1 MEGKCNM
8 HLSEIWH
15 SKKNDSRLSR
25 TQVMK
30 FNKIAIL
37 LLSAGLLTT
46 TSCDF
51 MDCDESDNYTLQ
63 EIQGSY
69 NRVKQFVTSIY
80 GYLPSDFCNTHGAMV
95 DAATDDAIHVY
106 ESSAIQRIV
115 NGTWSANYTVDDKFA
130 YYYNAIHDANY
141 YLTTLSGLTFD
152 TWENGD
158 DYQDWMQNYDNYQY
172 QVRFLHAYFYFELVR
187 RYQNVPLITKPLS
200 QTETNQ
206 IEPSSAQEVL
216 KFIINECTEI
226 APKLPIK
233 STSIAQA
240 ENGRATRA
248 MAMALKSRAAL
259 YAASPLYSTN
269 GDNAKWTE
277 AAKASHDIIA
287 SAGELGLGLD
297 TYANLF
303 KSKNYNSK
311 EVILCRPTGTSKTFE
326 QANYPMGVTG
336 GNTTTCPT
344 ENLASAFE
352 MKDGRA
358 FDWNDPTMKANQYKD
373 RDPRFYLTIV
383 HNGMLWPAKK
393 AVDISEGGAN
403 GLPLTNVTTTGY
415 YLRKYVDNSISFE
428 AASTT
433 AATHH
438 NWILFRY
445 AEVLLNYAE
454 AMIHVNGNCDYKDA
468 TYTMSAR
475 EALNAVRKRAG
486 IPEVAACSQEE
497 FLTRVKHERRVE
509 MAFEGQRFWVLR
521 RWKNLDETKNIY
533 AVRITHHDG
542 VLSYEKTLL
551 SERSVSNKLYF
562 YPIANVELFKN
573 KKLVQNSGWDK

>member
-1 MEGKCNM
+1 
-8 HLSEIWH
+8 
-15 SKKNDSRLSR
+15 
-25 TQVMK
+25 MK

-63 EIQGSY
+63 EIQSSY

-80 GYLPSDFCNTHGAMV
+80 GYLPSDFCNTHGAML

-172 QVRFLHAYFYFELVR
+172 QVRFLRAYFYFELVR

-200 QTETNQ
+200 QTEANQ

-259 YAASPLYSTN
+259 YAASPLYNTN

-358 FDWNDPTMKANQYKD
+358 FDWNDPTMKANPYKD

-403 GLPLTNVTTTGY
+403 GLPLTNATTTGY

-428 AASTT
+428 AGSTT

-454 AMIHVNGNCDYKDA
+454 AMIHVNGNCDFKDA

-486 IPEVAACSQEE
+486 MPEVAACSQDE
-497 FLTRVKHERRVE
+497 FLTRVKHERRIE
-509 MAFEGQRFWVLR
+509 MAFEGQRFWDLR

-533 AVRITHHDG
+533 AVRITHHNG

-551 SERSVSNKLYF
+551 SERSVSDKLYF

>member
-1 MEGKCNM
+1 
-8 HLSEIWH
+8 
-15 SKKNDSRLSR
+15 
-25 TQVMK
+25 MK

-80 GYLPSDFCNTHGAMV
+80 GYLPSDFCNMHGAMV

-259 YAASPLYSTN
+259 YAASPLYNTN

-277 AAKASHDIIA
+277 ADKASHDIIA

-336 GNTTTCPT
+336 GNTTTCST

-358 FDWNDPTMKANQYKD
+358 FDWNDPTMKANPYKD

-403 GLPLTNVTTTGY
+403 GLSLTNATTTGY
-415 YLRKYVDNSISFE
+415 YMRKYVDNSISFE
-428 AASTT
+428 AGSTT

-468 TYTMSAR
+468 TYKMSAR

-486 IPEVAACSQEE
+486 IPEVAACSQDE
-497 FLTRVKHERRVE
+497 FLMRVKHERRVE
-509 MAFEGQRFWVLR
+509 MAFEGQRFWDLR

>member
-1 MEGKCNM
+1 
-8 HLSEIWH
+8 
-15 SKKNDSRLSR
+15 
-25 TQVMK
+25 MK

-80 GYLPSDFCNTHGAMV
+80 GYLPSDFCNTHGAML

-106 ESSAIQRIV
+106 ESSAIQRFV

-172 QVRFLHAYFYFELVR
+172 QVRFLRAYFYFELVR

-200 QTETNQ
+200 KTEANQ

-259 YAASPLYSTN
+259 YAASPLYNTN

-358 FDWNDPTMKANQYKD
+358 FDWNDPTIKANPYKD

-403 GLPLTNVTTTGY
+403 GLPLTNATTTGY

-428 AASTT
+428 AGSTT

-486 IPEVAACSQEE
+486 MPEVAACSQDE

-509 MAFEGQRFWVLR
+509 MAFEGQRFWDLR

-533 AVRITHHDG
+533 AVRITHHNG

-551 SERSVSNKLYF
+551 SERSVSDKLYF

>member
-1 MEGKCNM
+1 
-8 HLSEIWH
+8 
-15 SKKNDSRLSR
+15 
-25 TQVMK
+25 MK

-80 GYLPSDFCNTHGAMV
+80 GYLPSDFCNTHGAML
-95 DAATDDAIHVY
+95 DATTDDAIHVY

-172 QVRFLHAYFYFELVR
+172 QVRFLRAYFYFELVR

-358 FDWNDPTMKANQYKD
+358 FNWNDPTMKANQYKD

-403 GLPLTNVTTTGY
+403 GLPLTNATTTGY

-428 AASTT
+428 AGSTT

-486 IPEVAACSQEE
+486 IPEVAACSQDE
-497 FLTRVKHERRVE
+497 FLMRVKHERRVE
-509 MAFEGQRFWVLR
+509 MAFEGQRFWDLR

-542 VLSYEKTLL
+542 VLSYEKPLL

>member
-1 MEGKCNM
+1 
-8 HLSEIWH
+8 
-15 SKKNDSRLSR
+15 
-25 TQVMK
+25 MK

-80 GYLPSDFCNTHGAMV
+80 GYLPSDFCNTHGAML

-172 QVRFLHAYFYFELVR
+172 QVRFLRAYFYFELVR
-187 RYQNVPLITKPLS
+187 RYQNVPLITKSLS
-200 QTETNQ
+200 QTEANQ

-259 YAASPLYSTN
+259 YAASPLYNTN

-358 FDWNDPTMKANQYKD
+358 FDWNDPTMKANPYKD

-403 GLPLTNVTTTGY
+403 GLPLTNATTTGY

-428 AASTT
+428 AGSTT

-486 IPEVAACSQEE
+486 MPEVAACSQDE

-509 MAFEGQRFWVLR
+509 MAFEGQRFWDLR

-551 SERSVSNKLYF
+551 SERSVSDKLYF

>member
-1 MEGKCNM
+1 
-8 HLSEIWH
+8 
-15 SKKNDSRLSR
+15 
-25 TQVMK
+25 MK

-37 LLSAGLLTT
+37 LLSADLLTT

-80 GYLPSDFCNTHGAMV
+80 GYLPSDFCNTHGAML
-95 DAATDDAIHVY
+95 DATTDDAIHVY

-172 QVRFLHAYFYFELVR
+172 QVRFLRAYFYFELVR
-187 RYQNVPLITKPLS
+187 RYQNVPLIIKPLS

-403 GLPLTNVTTTGY
+403 GLPLTNATTTGY

-428 AASTT
+428 AGSTT

-486 IPEVAACSQEE
+486 IPEVAACSQDE
-497 FLTRVKHERRVE
+497 FLMRVKHERRVE

>member
-1 MEGKCNM
+1 
-8 HLSEIWH
+8 
-15 SKKNDSRLSR
+15 
-25 TQVMK
+25 MK

-80 GYLPSDFCNTHGAMV
+80 GYLPSDFCNMHGAML

-172 QVRFLHAYFYFELVR
+172 QVRFLRAYFYFELVR

-259 YAASPLYSTN
+259 YAASPLYNTN

-383 HNGMLWPAKK
+383 HSGMLWPAKK

-403 GLPLTNVTTTGY
+403 GLPLTNATTTGY
-415 YLRKYVDNSISFE
+415 YMRKYVDNSISFE
-428 AASTT
+428 AGSTT

-486 IPEVAACSQEE
+486 IPEVAACSQDE
-497 FLTRVKHERRVE
+497 FLMRVKHERRVE
-509 MAFEGQRFWVLR
+509 MAFEGQRFWDLR

>member
-1 MEGKCNM
+1 
-8 HLSEIWH
+8 
-15 SKKNDSRLSR
+15 
-25 TQVMK
+25 MK

-37 LLSAGLLTT
+37 LLSADLLTT

-80 GYLPSDFCNTHGAMV
+80 GYLPSDFCNTHGAML
-95 DAATDDAIHVY
+95 DATTDDAIHVY

-172 QVRFLHAYFYFELVR
+172 QVRFLRAYFYFELVR

-259 YAASPLYSTN
+259 YAASPLYNTN

-336 GNTTTCPT
+336 GNTTTCST

-358 FDWNDPTMKANQYKD
+358 FDWNDPTMKANPYKD

-403 GLPLTNVTTTGY
+403 GLPLTNATTTGY

-428 AASTT
+428 AGSTT

-486 IPEVAACSQEE
+486 IPEVAACSQDE

-509 MAFEGQRFWVLR
+509 MAFEGQRFWDLR

>member
-1 MEGKCNM
+1 
-8 HLSEIWH
+8 
-15 SKKNDSRLSR
+15 
-25 TQVMK
+25 MK

-80 GYLPSDFCNTHGAMV
+80 GYLPSDFCNTHGAML

-336 GNTTTCPT
+336 GNTTTCST

-358 FDWNDPTMKANQYKD
+358 FDWNDPTMKANPYKD

-403 GLPLTNVTTTGY
+403 GLPLTNATTTGY

-428 AASTT
+428 AGSTT

-486 IPEVAACSQEE
+486 IPEVAACSQDE
-497 FLTRVKHERRVE
+497 FLMRVKHERRVE
-509 MAFEGQRFWVLR
+509 MAFEGQRFWDLR

>member
-1 MEGKCNM
+1 
-8 HLSEIWH
+8 
-15 SKKNDSRLSR
+15 
-25 TQVMK
+25 MK

-37 LLSAGLLTT
+37 LLSADLLTT

-80 GYLPSDFCNTHGAMV
+80 GYLPSDFCNTHGAML
-95 DAATDDAIHVY
+95 DATTDDAIHVY

-172 QVRFLHAYFYFELVR
+172 QVRFLRAYFYFELVR

-259 YAASPLYSTN
+259 YAASPLYNTN

-358 FDWNDPTMKANQYKD
+358 FDWNDPTMKANPYKD

-403 GLPLTNVTTTGY
+403 GLSLTNATTTGY
-415 YLRKYVDNSISFE
+415 YMRKYVDNSISFE
-428 AASTT
+428 AGSTT

-486 IPEVAACSQEE
+486 IPEVAACSQDE
-497 FLTRVKHERRVE
+497 FLMRVKHERRVE
-509 MAFEGQRFWVLR
+509 MAFEGQRFWDLR

>member
-1 MEGKCNM
+1 
-8 HLSEIWH
+8 
-15 SKKNDSRLSR
+15 
-25 TQVMK
+25 MK

-80 GYLPSDFCNTHGAMV
+80 GYLPSDFCNTHGAML

-106 ESSAIQRIV
+106 ESSAIQCIV

-172 QVRFLHAYFYFELVR
+172 QVRFLRAYFYFELVR

-200 QTETNQ
+200 QTEANQ

-259 YAASPLYSTN
+259 YAASPLYNTN

-358 FDWNDPTMKANQYKD
+358 FDWNDPTMKANPYKD

-403 GLPLTNVTTTGY
+403 GLPLTNATTTGY

-428 AASTT
+428 AGSTT

-454 AMIHVNGNCDYKDA
+454 AMIHVNGNCDFKDA

-486 IPEVAACSQEE
+486 MPEVAACSQDE

-509 MAFEGQRFWVLR
+509 MAFEGQRFWDLR

-533 AVRITHHDG
+533 AVRITHHNG

-551 SERSVSNKLYF
+551 SERSVSDKLYF

>member
-1 MEGKCNM
+1 
-8 HLSEIWH
+8 
-15 SKKNDSRLSR
+15 
-25 TQVMK
+25 MK

-80 GYLPSDFCNTHGAMV
+80 GYLPSDFCNTHGAML

-106 ESSAIQRIV
+106 ESSAIQRFV

-172 QVRFLHAYFYFELVR
+172 QVRFLRAYFYFELVR

-200 QTETNQ
+200 KTEANQ

-259 YAASPLYSTN
+259 YAASPLYNTN

-358 FDWNDPTMKANQYKD
+358 FDWNDPTMKANPYKD

-403 GLPLTNVTTTGY
+403 GLPLTNATTTGY

-428 AASTT
+428 AGSTT

-454 AMIHVNGNCDYKDA
+454 AMIHVNGNCDFKDA

-486 IPEVAACSQEE
+486 MPEVAACSQDE

-509 MAFEGQRFWVLR
+509 MAFEGQRFWDLR

-533 AVRITHHDG
+533 AVRITHHNG

-551 SERSVSNKLYF
+551 SERSVSDKLYF

>member
-1 MEGKCNM
+1 MC
-8 HLSEIWH
+8 
-15 SKKNDSRLSR
+15 R
-25 TQVMK
+25 
-30 FNKIAIL
+30 
-37 LLSAGLLTT
+37 
-46 TSCDF
+46 
-51 MDCDESDNYTLQ
+51 
-63 EIQGSY
+63 
-69 NRVKQFVTSIY
+69 
-80 GYLPSDFCNTHGAMV
+80 
-95 DAATDDAIHVY
+95 
-106 ESSAIQRIV
+106 SSP
-115 NGTWSANYTVDDKFA
+115 N
-130 YYYNAIHDANY
+130 
-141 YLTTLSGLTFD
+141 
-152 TWENGD
+152 
-158 DYQDWMQNYDNYQY
+158 
-172 QVRFLHAYFYFELVR
+172 
-187 RYQNVPLITKPLS
+187 LS

-277 AAKASHDIIA
+277 AAKASHDIVA

-336 GNTTTCPT
+336 GNTTTCST

-403 GLPLTNVTTTGY
+403 GLPLTNATTTGY

-428 AASTT
+428 AGSTT

-454 AMIHVNGNCDYKDA
+454 AMIHVNGNCDFKDA

-486 IPEVAACSQEE
+486 MPEVAACSQDE
-497 FLTRVKHERRVE
+497 FLTRVKHERCVE
-509 MAFEGQRFWVLR
+509 MAFEGQRFWDLR

>member
-1 MEGKCNM
+1 
-8 HLSEIWH
+8 
-15 SKKNDSRLSR
+15 
-25 TQVMK
+25 MK

-80 GYLPSDFCNTHGAMV
+80 GYLPSDFCNTHGAML

-172 QVRFLHAYFYFELVR
+172 QVRFLRAYFYFELVR

-200 QTETNQ
+200 QTEANQ

-259 YAASPLYSTN
+259 YAASPLYNTN

-358 FDWNDPTMKANQYKD
+358 FDWNDPTMKANPYKD

-403 GLPLTNVTTTGY
+403 GLPLTNATTTGY

-428 AASTT
+428 AGSTT

-454 AMIHVNGNCDYKDA
+454 AMIHVNGNCDFKDA
-468 TYTMSAR
+468 IYTMSAR

-486 IPEVAACSQEE
+486 MPEVAACSQDE

-509 MAFEGQRFWVLR
+509 MAFEGQRFWDLR

-551 SERSVSNKLYF
+551 SERSVSDKLYF

>member
-1 MEGKCNM
+1 
-8 HLSEIWH
+8 
-15 SKKNDSRLSR
+15 
-25 TQVMK
+25 MK

-80 GYLPSDFCNTHGAMV
+80 GYQPSDFCNMHGAMV

-172 QVRFLHAYFYFELVR
+172 QVRFLRAYFYFELVR

-403 GLPLTNVTTTGY
+403 GLSLTNATTTGY
-415 YLRKYVDNSISFE
+415 YMRKYVDNSISFE
-428 AASTT
+428 AGSTT

-486 IPEVAACSQEE
+486 IPEVAACSQDD

-509 MAFEGQRFWVLR
+509 MAFEGQRFWDLR

>member
-1 MEGKCNM
+1 
-8 HLSEIWH
+8 
-15 SKKNDSRLSR
+15 
-25 TQVMK
+25 MK

-80 GYLPSDFCNTHGAMV
+80 GYLPSDFCNTHGAML

-172 QVRFLHAYFYFELVR
+172 QVRFLRAYFYFELVR

-200 QTETNQ
+200 QTEANQ

-259 YAASPLYSTN
+259 YAASPLYNTN

-358 FDWNDPTMKANQYKD
+358 FDWNDPTMKANPYKD

-403 GLPLTNVTTTGY
+403 GLPLTNATTTGY

-428 AASTT
+428 AGSTT

-486 IPEVAACSQEE
+486 MPEVAACSQDE

-509 MAFEGQRFWVLR
+509 MAFEGQRFWDLR

-533 AVRITHHDG
+533 AVRITHHNG

-551 SERSVSNKLYF
+551 SERSVSDKLYF

>member
-1 MEGKCNM
+1 
-8 HLSEIWH
+8 
-15 SKKNDSRLSR
+15 
-25 TQVMK
+25 MK

-80 GYLPSDFCNTHGAMV
+80 GYLPSDFCNTHGAML
-95 DAATDDAIHVY
+95 DATTDDAIHVY

-172 QVRFLHAYFYFELVR
+172 QVRFLRAYFYFELVR

-259 YAASPLYSTN
+259 YAASPLYNTN

-403 GLPLTNVTTTGY
+403 GLPLTNATTTGY

-428 AASTT
+428 AGSTT

-486 IPEVAACSQEE
+486 IPEVAACSQDE
-497 FLTRVKHERRVE
+497 FLMRVKHERRVE
-509 MAFEGQRFWVLR
+509 MAFEGQRFWDLR

>member
-1 MEGKCNM
+1 
-8 HLSEIWH
+8 
-15 SKKNDSRLSR
+15 
-25 TQVMK
+25 MK

-80 GYLPSDFCNTHGAMV
+80 GYQPSDFCNMHGAMV

-172 QVRFLHAYFYFELVR
+172 QVRFLRAYFYFELVR

-336 GNTTTCPT
+336 GNTTTCST

-403 GLPLTNVTTTGY
+403 GLPLTNATTTGY

-428 AASTT
+428 AGSTT

-486 IPEVAACSQEE
+486 IPEVAACSQDE

-509 MAFEGQRFWVLR
+509 MAFEGQRFWDLR

>member
-1 MEGKCNM
+1 
-8 HLSEIWH
+8 
-15 SKKNDSRLSR
+15 
-25 TQVMK
+25 MK

-37 LLSAGLLTT
+37 LLSADLLTT

-80 GYLPSDFCNTHGAMV
+80 GYLPSDFCNTHGAML
-95 DAATDDAIHVY
+95 DATIDDAIHVY

-172 QVRFLHAYFYFELVR
+172 QVRFLRAYFYFELVR

-277 AAKASHDIIA
+277 AAKASHDIVA

-336 GNTTTCPT
+336 GNTTTCST

-358 FDWNDPTMKANQYKD
+358 FDWNDPTMKANPYKD

-403 GLPLTNVTTTGY
+403 GLSLTNATTTGY
-415 YLRKYVDNSISFE
+415 YMRKYVDNSISFE
-428 AASTT
+428 AGSTT

-486 IPEVAACSQEE
+486 IPEVAACSQDD

-509 MAFEGQRFWVLR
+509 MAFEGQRFWDLR

>member
-1 MEGKCNM
+1 
-8 HLSEIWH
+8 
-15 SKKNDSRLSR
+15 
-25 TQVMK
+25 MK

-46 TSCDF
+46 MSCDF

-80 GYLPSDFCNTHGAMV
+80 GYLPSDFCNTHGAML

-141 YLTTLSGLTFD
+141 YLTNLSGLTFD

-172 QVRFLHAYFYFELVR
+172 QVRFLRAYFYFELVR

-200 QTETNQ
+200 QTEANQ

-259 YAASPLYSTN
+259 YAASPLYNTN

-358 FDWNDPTMKANQYKD
+358 FDWNDPTMKANPYKD

-403 GLPLTNVTTTGY
+403 GLPLTNATTTGY

-428 AASTT
+428 AGSTT

-486 IPEVAACSQEE
+486 MPEVAACSQDE

-509 MAFEGQRFWVLR
+509 MAFEGQRFWDLR

-551 SERSVSNKLYF
+551 CERSVSDKLYF

>member
-1 MEGKCNM
+1 
-8 HLSEIWH
+8 
-15 SKKNDSRLSR
+15 
-25 TQVMK
+25 MK

-172 QVRFLHAYFYFELVR
+172 QVRFLRAYFYFELVR

-277 AAKASHDIIA
+277 AAKASHDIVA

-403 GLPLTNVTTTGY
+403 GLPLTNATTTGY

-428 AASTT
+428 AGSTT

-486 IPEVAACSQEE
+486 IPEVAACSQDE
-497 FLTRVKHERRVE
+497 FLMRVKHERRVE
-509 MAFEGQRFWVLR
+509 MAFEGQRFWDLR

>member
-1 MEGKCNM
+1 
-8 HLSEIWH
+8 
-15 SKKNDSRLSR
+15 
-25 TQVMK
+25 MK

-80 GYLPSDFCNTHGAMV
+80 GYQPSDFCNMHGAMV

-172 QVRFLHAYFYFELVR
+172 QVRFLRAYFYFELVR

-403 GLPLTNVTTTGY
+403 GLPLTNATTTGY

-428 AASTT
+428 AGSTT

-486 IPEVAACSQEE
+486 IPEVAACSQDD

-509 MAFEGQRFWVLR
+509 MAFEGQRFWDLR

>member
-1 MEGKCNM
+1 
-8 HLSEIWH
+8 
-15 SKKNDSRLSR
+15 
-25 TQVMK
+25 MK

-37 LLSAGLLTT
+37 LLSADLLTT

-80 GYLPSDFCNTHGAMV
+80 GYLPSDFCNTHGAML
-95 DAATDDAIHVY
+95 DATTDDAIHVY
-106 ESSAIQRIV
+106 ESSALQRIV
-115 NGTWSANYTVDDKFA
+115 NGTWSANYTVDDKFE

-172 QVRFLHAYFYFELVR
+172 QVRFLRAYFYFELVR

-200 QTETNQ
+200 QTEANQ

-216 KFIINECTEI
+216 KFIIKECTEI

-248 MAMALKSRAAL
+248 MAMALKLRAAL
-259 YAASPLYSTN
+259 YAASPLYNTN

-344 ENLASAFE
+344 ENLASAFK

-403 GLPLTNVTTTGY
+403 GLPLTNATTTGY

-454 AMIHVNGNCDYKDA
+454 AMIHVNGNCDFKDA

-486 IPEVAACSQEE
+486 MPEVAACSQDE
-497 FLTRVKHERRVE
+497 FLTRVKHERCVE
-509 MAFEGQRFWVLR
+509 MAFEGQRFWDLR

>member
-1 MEGKCNM
+1 
-8 HLSEIWH
+8 
-15 SKKNDSRLSR
+15 
-25 TQVMK
+25 MK

-51 MDCDESDNYTLQ
+51 MDCDESDNYTPQ
-63 EIQGSY
+63 EIQSSY

-80 GYLPSDFCNTHGAMV
+80 GYLPSDFCNTHGAML

-172 QVRFLHAYFYFELVR
+172 QVRFLRAYFYFELVR

-200 QTETNQ
+200 QTEANQ

-259 YAASPLYSTN
+259 YAASPLYNTN

-358 FDWNDPTMKANQYKD
+358 FDWNDPTMKANPYKD

-403 GLPLTNVTTTGY
+403 GLPLTNATTTGY

-428 AASTT
+428 AGSTT

-454 AMIHVNGNCDYKDA
+454 AMIHVNGNCDFKDA

-486 IPEVAACSQEE
+486 MPEVAACSQDE

-509 MAFEGQRFWVLR
+509 MAFEGQRFWDLR

-533 AVRITHHDG
+533 AVRITHHNG

-551 SERSVSNKLYF
+551 SERSVSDKLYF

>member
-1 MEGKCNM
+1 
-8 HLSEIWH
+8 
-15 SKKNDSRLSR
+15 
-25 TQVMK
+25 MK

-80 GYLPSDFCNTHGAMV
+80 GYLPSDFCNTHGAML

-106 ESSAIQRIV
+106 ESSAIQRFV

-172 QVRFLHAYFYFELVR
+172 QVRFLRAYFYFELVR

-200 QTETNQ
+200 QTEANQ

-259 YAASPLYSTN
+259 YAASPLYNTN

-358 FDWNDPTMKANQYKD
+358 FDWNDPTMKANPYKD

-403 GLPLTNVTTTGY
+403 GLPLTNATTTGY

-428 AASTT
+428 AGSTT

-486 IPEVAACSQEE
+486 MPEVAACSQDE

-509 MAFEGQRFWVLR
+509 MAFEGQRFWDLR

-551 SERSVSNKLYF
+551 SERSVSDKLYF

>member
-1 MEGKCNM
+1 
-8 HLSEIWH
+8 
-15 SKKNDSRLSR
+15 
-25 TQVMK
+25 MK

-37 LLSAGLLTT
+37 LLSADLLTT

-80 GYLPSDFCNTHGAMV
+80 GYLPSDFCNTHGAML
-95 DAATDDAIHVY
+95 DATTDDAIHVY

-172 QVRFLHAYFYFELVR
+172 QVRFLRAYFYFELVR

-206 IEPSSAQEVL
+206 IEPSSAKEVL

-248 MAMALKSRAAL
+248 MAMALKLRAAL
-259 YAASPLYSTN
+259 YAASPLYNTN

-358 FDWNDPTMKANQYKD
+358 FNWNDPTMKANPYKD

-403 GLPLTNVTTTGY
+403 GLPLTNATTTGY

-428 AASTT
+428 AGSTT

-438 NWILFRY
+438 NWILFLY

-486 IPEVAACSQEE
+486 IPEVAACSQDE
-497 FLTRVKHERRVE
+497 FLMRVKHERRVE
-509 MAFEGQRFWVLR
+509 MAFEGQRFWDLR

>member
-1 MEGKCNM
+1 
-8 HLSEIWH
+8 
-15 SKKNDSRLSR
+15 
-25 TQVMK
+25 MK

-80 GYLPSDFCNTHGAMV
+80 GYLPSDFCNTHGAML

-172 QVRFLHAYFYFELVR
+172 QVRFLRAYFYFELVR

-200 QTETNQ
+200 QTEANQ

-259 YAASPLYSTN
+259 YAASPLYNTN

-358 FDWNDPTMKANQYKD
+358 FDWNDPTMKANPYKD

-403 GLPLTNVTTTGY
+403 GLPLTNATTTGY

-428 AASTT
+428 AGSTT

-454 AMIHVNGNCDYKDA
+454 AMIHVNGNCDFKDA

-486 IPEVAACSQEE
+486 MPEVAACSQDE
-497 FLTRVKHERRVE
+497 FLTRAKHERRVE
-509 MAFEGQRFWVLR
+509 MAFEGQRFWDLR

-551 SERSVSNKLYF
+551 SERSVSDKLYF

>member
-1 MEGKCNM
+1 
-8 HLSEIWH
+8 
-15 SKKNDSRLSR
+15 
-25 TQVMK
+25 MK

-80 GYLPSDFCNTHGAMV
+80 GYLPSDFCNTHGAML

-172 QVRFLHAYFYFELVR
+172 QVRFLRAYFYFELVR

-200 QTETNQ
+200 QTEANQ

-259 YAASPLYSTN
+259 YAASPLYNTN

-358 FDWNDPTMKANQYKD
+358 FDWNDPTMKANPYKD

-403 GLPLTNVTTTGY
+403 GLPLTNATTTGY

-428 AASTT
+428 AGSTT

-454 AMIHVNGNCDYKDA
+454 AMIHVNGNCDFKDA

-486 IPEVAACSQEE
+486 MPEVAACSQDE

-509 MAFEGQRFWVLR
+509 MAFEGQRFWDLR

-533 AVRITHHDG
+533 AVRITHHNG

-551 SERSVSNKLYF
+551 SERSVSDKLYF
-562 YPIANVELFKN
+562 YPIANVELFKS

>member
-1 MEGKCNM
+1 
-8 HLSEIWH
+8 
-15 SKKNDSRLSR
+15 
-25 TQVMK
+25 MK

-63 EIQGSY
+63 EIQSSY

-80 GYLPSDFCNTHGAMV
+80 GYLPSDFCNTHGAML

-106 ESSAIQRIV
+106 ESSAIQRFV

-172 QVRFLHAYFYFELVR
+172 QVRFLRAYFYFELVR

-200 QTETNQ
+200 KTEANQ

-259 YAASPLYSTN
+259 YAASPLYNTN

-358 FDWNDPTMKANQYKD
+358 FDWNDPTMKANPYKD

-403 GLPLTNVTTTGY
+403 GLPLTNATTTGY

-428 AASTT
+428 AGSTT

-486 IPEVAACSQEE
+486 MPEVAACSQDE

-509 MAFEGQRFWVLR
+509 MAFEGQRFWDLR

-533 AVRITHHDG
+533 AVRITHHNG

-551 SERSVSNKLYF
+551 SERSVSDKLYF

>member
-1 MEGKCNM
+1 
-8 HLSEIWH
+8 
-15 SKKNDSRLSR
+15 
-25 TQVMK
+25 MK

-80 GYLPSDFCNTHGAMV
+80 GYLPSDFCNTHGAML
-95 DAATDDAIHVY
+95 DATTDDAIHVY

-130 YYYNAIHDANY
+130 YYYNAIHDANC

-172 QVRFLHAYFYFELVR
+172 QVRFLRAYFYFELVR

-259 YAASPLYSTN
+259 YAASPLYNTN

-403 GLPLTNVTTTGY
+403 GLPLTNATTTGY

-428 AASTT
+428 AGSTT

-486 IPEVAACSQEE
+486 IPEVAACSQDE
-497 FLTRVKHERRVE
+497 FLMRVKHERRVE
-509 MAFEGQRFWVLR
+509 MAFEGQRFWDLR

>member
-1 MEGKCNM
+1 
-8 HLSEIWH
+8 
-15 SKKNDSRLSR
+15 
-25 TQVMK
+25 MK

-37 LLSAGLLTT
+37 LLSADLLTT

-80 GYLPSDFCNTHGAMV
+80 GYLPSDFCNTHGAML
-95 DAATDDAIHVY
+95 DATTDDAIHVY

-259 YAASPLYSTN
+259 YAASPLYNTN

-336 GNTTTCPT
+336 GNTTTCST

-358 FDWNDPTMKANQYKD
+358 FDWNDPTMKANPYKD

-403 GLPLTNVTTTGY
+403 GLPLTNATTTGY

-428 AASTT
+428 AGSTT

-486 IPEVAACSQEE
+486 IPEVAACSQDE
-497 FLTRVKHERRVE
+497 FLMRVKHERRVE
-509 MAFEGQRFWVLR
+509 MAFEGQRFWDLR

>member
-1 MEGKCNM
+1 
-8 HLSEIWH
+8 
-15 SKKNDSRLSR
+15 
-25 TQVMK
+25 MK

-80 GYLPSDFCNTHGAMV
+80 GYLPSDFCNMHGAMV

-172 QVRFLHAYFYFELVR
+172 QVRFLRAYFYFELVR

-206 IEPSSAQEVL
+206 IEPSSAKEVL

-383 HNGMLWPAKK
+383 HSGMLWPAKK
-393 AVDISEGGAN
+393 AVDISEGAAN
-403 GLPLTNVTTTGY
+403 GLPLTNATTTGY

-428 AASTT
+428 AGSTT

-486 IPEVAACSQEE
+486 IPEVAACSQDE
-497 FLTRVKHERRVE
+497 FLMRVKHERRVE
-509 MAFEGQRFWVLR
+509 MAFEGQRFWDLR

>member
-1 MEGKCNM
+1 
-8 HLSEIWH
+8 
-15 SKKNDSRLSR
+15 
-25 TQVMK
+25 MK

-63 EIQGSY
+63 EIQSSY

-80 GYLPSDFCNTHGAMV
+80 GYLPSDFCNTHGAML

-172 QVRFLHAYFYFELVR
+172 QVRFLRAYFYFELVR

-200 QTETNQ
+200 QTEANQ

-259 YAASPLYSTN
+259 YAASPLYNTN

-358 FDWNDPTMKANQYKD
+358 FDWNDPTMKANPYKD

-428 AASTT
+428 AGSTT

-454 AMIHVNGNCDYKDA
+454 AMIHVNGNCDFKDA

-486 IPEVAACSQEE
+486 MPEVAACSQDE

-509 MAFEGQRFWVLR
+509 MAFEGQRFWDLR

-533 AVRITHHDG
+533 AVRITHHNG

-551 SERSVSNKLYF
+551 SERSVSDKLYF

>member
-1 MEGKCNM
+1 
-8 HLSEIWH
+8 
-15 SKKNDSRLSR
+15 
-25 TQVMK
+25 MK

-80 GYLPSDFCNTHGAMV
+80 GYQPSDFCNMHGAMV

-172 QVRFLHAYFYFELVR
+172 QVRFLRAYFYFELVR

-259 YAASPLYSTN
+259 YAASPLYNTN

-403 GLPLTNVTTTGY
+403 GLPLTNATTTGY

-428 AASTT
+428 AGSTT

-486 IPEVAACSQEE
+486 IPEVAACSQDE
-497 FLTRVKHERRVE
+497 FLMRVKHERRVE
-509 MAFEGQRFWVLR
+509 MAFEGQRFWDLR